1 MSIDRTAVPNDEKIS
16 ISTRKVDHAFSQF
29 SCFKPHEV
37 SNSFRNHSIN
47 IDLNINIDIN
57 INININIDIDID
69 ININMKMSNNRK
81 ISMNIN
87 MRIRG

>member
-57 INININIDIDID
+57 ININIDID